1 MDSQS
6 CADRSGPV
14 VAPAVHTQLASVL
27 PAASMSGFTMALSCV
42 ARGALSMIRYYGRLM
57 MGLLMDESARRSYDA
72 DREDLRGRLP
82 RNRHCRCCSKSTW
95 SLRQYHKSRHRPSPP
110 GRKPW
115 HRRKLRSP
123 AHSTRRCSRP
133 GASRRRGR
141 SRKDGSTSLT
151 ARAQNAI
158 SARSDG
164 LVSNQLQRMNDADSW
179 PTYAYGNWAP

>member
-1 MDSQS
+1 MPFVLLAGVQLWMDSQS
-6 CADRSGPV
+6 CATRSGPV
-14 VAPAVHTQLASVL
+14 VAPAVHTATPGCPATQLASVL
-27 PAASMSGFTMALSCV
+27 PAASMSGFTMALLSCV

-123 AHSTRRCSRP
+123 AHSTRRCS
-133 GASRRRGR
+133 
-141 SRKDGSTSLT
+141 L
-151 ARAQNAI
+151 I
-158 SARSDG
+158 SGPLCDLRY
-164 LVSNQLQRMNDADSW
+164 VSE
-179 PTYAYGNWAP
+179 